1 MSWHADLEFRGG
13 GAQVWGAR
21 ASDHRA
27 AGGHRPRGRCGQAAQ
42 ARIRGVREVRRRLR
56 GGVLLSAHFLLCPRL
71 QSSLRCRSLSFLFLF
86 AQRPCC
92 AKVLSARAEL
102 YAEQQRSIA
111 RKISDFDKE
120 VRDPPE
126 PHTSISDRVR
136 VRCTGRCVPSSLVFR
151 GTNVGRGGQGQV
163 RRKDALPRAQTR

>member
-1 MSWHADLEFRGG
+1 MSGVGG
-13 GAQVWGAR
+13 GRFGELALLTTAPR
-21 ASDHRA
+21 AATVRA
-27 AGGHRPRGRCGQAAQ
+27 AGVVKLLKLGYAAFEKYVGGC
-42 ARIRGVREVRRRLR
+42 AEVCSCLPTSCS
-56 GGVLLSAHFLLCPRL
+56 VLGCNLLFVVV
-71 QSSLRCRSLSFLFLF
+71 RCRSLSFLFLF